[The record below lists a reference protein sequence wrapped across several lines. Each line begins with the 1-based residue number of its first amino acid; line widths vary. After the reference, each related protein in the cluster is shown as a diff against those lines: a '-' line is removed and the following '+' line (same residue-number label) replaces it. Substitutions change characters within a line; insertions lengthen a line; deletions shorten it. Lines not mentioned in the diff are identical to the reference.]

1 MRRTALLTSALLF
14 SITAHGQPQSEE
26 IAPPGLPEPDLPTAG
41 PQDQEAIEPEVT
53 IIRRQD
59 RTVEEYRINNQ
70 LYMIKVTPRK
80 GVPYYL
86 MDSDGDGSLETRR
99 NELDPHLLVP
109 SWIIFSW

>member
-1 MRRTALLTSALLF
+1 MRRTALLTGALLL
-14 SITAHGQPQSEE
+14 SATAHGQPQTEE

-41 PQDQEAIEPEVT
+41 AVDQEAIEPEVT

-59 RTVEEYRINNQ
+59 RTVEEYRINGQ

-86 MDSDGDGSLETRR
+86 MDSDGDGSLESRR
-99 NELDPHLLVP
+99 DELDPKLLIP
-109 SWIIFSW
+109 SWVIFSW

>member
-1 MRRTALLTSALLF
+1 MRRTALLTGALLL
-14 SITAHGQPQSEE
+14 TASAQAQPELEE

-41 PQDQEAIEPEVT
+41 AEDQEAVEPEVT

-99 NELDPHLLVP
+99 NELDPQLLVP
-109 SWIIFSW
+109 SWVIFSW

>member
-1 MRRTALLTSALLF
+1 MRCTLMLTSALLF
-14 SITAHGQPQSEE
+14 SVTAHGQPQTEE
-26 IAPPGLPEPDLPTAG
+26 IAPPGLPEPELPQPEVG
-41 PQDQEAIEPEVT
+41 NQQAIEPEVT
-53 IIRRQD
+53 IRRRKD